1 MNGWT
6 EILTSAV
13 PQDPISK
20 YRQASN
26 EPLPPGFDQA
36 AWRNKHFTFATENVP
51 KWAEAVKAKYAS
63 EKTRIA
69 CVGYCFGAPFVCTLL
84 AGDLVS
90 AGAFAHPSL
99 LKEEHFRNL
108 KSKLYASAVAQ
119 SQFALHLTRV
129 RMYKSSGLLYD

>member
-1 MNGWT
+1 M
-6 EILTSAV
+6 

-20 YRQASN
+20 YRQGINAA
-26 EPLPPGFDQA
+26 LPPGFDQP

-69 CVGYCFGAPFVCTLL
+69 CVGYCFGAPFVCTML

-108 KSKLYASAVAQ
+108 KSKFTSPPLCDEEASLACAWHG
-119 SQFALHLTRV
+119 FACI
-129 RMYKSSGLLYD
+129 KPWES